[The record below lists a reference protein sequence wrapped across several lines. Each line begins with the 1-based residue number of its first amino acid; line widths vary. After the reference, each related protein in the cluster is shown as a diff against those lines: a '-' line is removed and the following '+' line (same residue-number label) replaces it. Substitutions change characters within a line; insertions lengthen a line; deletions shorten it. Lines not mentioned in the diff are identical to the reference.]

1 MLEFLENIRQGFN
14 KLEANSKQKELIK
27 VLLTEKIVSEYNNK
41 IYFNNGF
48 YYGKMDI
55 NSKGDG
61 FLQASF
67 LERDLLIRSKDL
79 HSARYG
85 DIVIAK
91 KNKVKKG
98 RPSAIV
104 VLVLKREEEFS
115 LVITQ
120 MLKNVIFGKCFKT
133 GLLRQLSVSQK
144 SLKALPIGTILKID
158 NASSNV
164 VEVLGHISDNKVDE
178 KISMALYDRV
188 EVFDKACLDEANAY
202 AGSVDISFYPNRL
215 DLRALPFCTIDP
227 IHAKDFD
234 DAIYFDEKNQVLYVA
249 IADVSEYV
257 RAFGALD
264 NEALKRGFSI
274 YFPHKSIPMLP
285 RVLSEGI
292 CSLNPNVD
300 RLCFGFKIYF
310 EGSKVIKEEIF
321 EGIINSKRRFNYD
334 EVDEYFQNRIDLKEC
349 NYIYALNELTQ
360 KLRNNRLNKGFNFL
374 TEELRMEIDENW
386 QIKKTYYEQ
395 STRSHQ
401 LIEDCMLLANKA
413 TAKMCPD
420 LAIFRNH
427 RSPNYNK
434 ITAMYEELQLLG
446 IEFSGGENI
455 YENIKNIQALAD
467 ELNIRAEVDKIIIRS
482 MKKAEYGHENAGH
495 FALGFDRYSHFTSPI
510 RRYSDLILHR
520 LLKALMQKNDKLF
533 SYLSTNLENKCFE
546 VSSLERL
553 SDKVA
558 MDFCDRVYVRYFH
571 QNIGKRFYV
580 KITKN
585 EEITIGILDD
595 EFKGARIFIANPN
608 VPLFSRVLVE
618 IYEVDLI
625 SAKVFA
631 RIVKDVWSRI

>member
-1 MLEFLENIRQGFN
+1 MLDFLDEVRQGFN
-14 KLEANSKQKELIK
+14 KLNANSKQKEIIK

-67 LERDLLIRSKDL
+67 LERDLLIKSKDL

-91 KNKVKKG
+91 KIKKQKG
-98 RPSAIV
+98 RPSAAVI
-104 VLVLKREEEFS
+104 LVLKREEEFS

-120 MLKNVIFGKCFKT
+120 MLKNVVFGKCFKT

-144 SLKALPIGTILKID
+144 SLKALPVGTILKVD

-164 VEVLGHISDNKVDE
+164 VEVLGHISDEKVDE
-178 KISMALYDRV
+178 KISMALFNKT
-188 EVFDKACLDEANAY
+188 EEFDKACLDEANAY
-202 AGSVDISFYPNRL
+202 SGSVDASFYPDRL
-215 DLRALPFCTIDP
+215 DLRHLPFCTIDP

-234 DAIYFDEKNQVLYVA
+234 DAIYFDEKNQILYVA

-257 RAFGALD
+257 RAFSALD

-292 CSLNPNVD
+292 CSLNPYED

-310 EGSKVIKEEIF
+310 EGAKVIKEEIY

-334 EVDEYFQNRIDLKEC
+334 EVDEYLDKKTDLKEC
-349 NYIYALNELTQ
+349 NYLYSLNELT
-360 KLRNNRLNKGFNFL
+360 KKIRNARLNKGFNFL
-374 TEELRMEIDENW
+374 TEELRMEIDSDW
-386 QIKKTYYEQ
+386 QITKTYYEQ

-413 TAKMCPD
+413 AAKMCPD

-427 RSPNYNK
+427 QSPNYNK

-446 IEFSGGENI
+446 LDFSGGENI
-455 YENIKNIQALAD
+455 YENIKNIQSLAD

-482 MKKAEYGHENAGH
+482 FKKAEYGHENKGH
-495 FALGFDRYSHFTSPI
+495 FALGFERYSHFTSPI

-520 LLKALMQKNDKLF
+520 LLKALMKNQDKLF
-533 SYLSTNLENKCFE
+533 TYLSTNLENKCFE
-546 VSSLERL
+546 VSNLEREA
-553 SDKVA
+553 DKVA
-558 MDFCDRVYVRYFH
+558 MDFCDRVYARYFH
-571 QNIGKRFYV
+571 KNIGKRFYV

-585 EEITIGILDD
+585 EDITIGVLDD

-608 VPLFSRVLVE
+608 VTLFSRVLVE

-631 RIVKDVWSRI
+631 RIVKDV